1 MFLARQIARFGLIVT
16 RWGLRYVVQK
26 SRYTNRGFPVF
37 RQPMRLQSFRSY
49 CCGSLHACHGC
60 LIVVSLPFFED
71 EIAMNKLM
79 LSLLLGSIS
88 VFSGCLPSPSANN
101 SSGKPKASTTPG
113 VTAEEATPRETIGK
127 TTQNVMPMQEAVDKG
142 GVLATKEADT
152 SNPLLGSAAAY
163 RNTVATL
170 GAMSVDKAIQLR
182 NAQSVREPKPLTY
195 EVFMDEII
203 KKGKSGGIRLPM
215 LPYYQEYVWDEQ
227 TQKLRVVNFPARKE
241 EREKQR

>member
-1 MFLARQIARFGLIVT
+1 
-16 RWGLRYVVQK
+16 
-26 SRYTNRGFPVF
+26 
-37 RQPMRLQSFRSY
+37 
-49 CCGSLHACHGC
+49 
-60 LIVVSLPFFED
+60 
-71 EIAMNKLM
+71 MNKLM
-79 LSLLLGSIS
+79 LPLLLGSIS

-195 EVFMDEII
+195 DVFMDEII

>member
-1 MFLARQIARFGLIVT
+1 ML
-16 RWGLRYVVQK
+16 
-26 SRYTNRGFPVF
+26 SRRPDI
-37 RQPMRLQSFRSY
+37 P
-49 CCGSLHACHGC
+49 
-60 LIVVSLPFFED
+60 IVVSRFSVSLCGCNRFVRIAVVLCTHVTAVLLLFPYRFFED

-79 LSLLLGSIS
+79 LPLLLGSIS

-142 GVLATKEADT
+142 GVLATQEADT

-215 LPYYQEYVWDEQ
+215 LPYYQEYVWDER